1 MALKVDRLHAG
12 LAVLLVLGVGYRAV
26 AARREP
32 AGESP
37 PGLRDQRASV
47 ERSRP
52 ARAQGKGPPKRLA
65 RVPRAPPDSARP
77 RIRVEQTPYGALD
90 LSRLPRARVRVA
102 PERDLV
108 DMDHAGAAEL
118 EALPGIGP
126 ALAKRIVEDRDAHG
140 PFGSLAGLTRVK
152 GIGKRMAERL
162 KPLVTFGGTGR
173 PSSVISGRAPAAGP
187 GRRSP
192 HRPARTA
199 QAPVRLAVLL
209 DHSTTRRP
217 PPRMA
222 APASTAAAPEK
233 TADALLRDGVISKEQ
248 HERARAD
255 AKQNGTTV
263 SYALVKLG
271 FLNEVD
277 LTRYIARHSRMPA
290 VDLSK
295 FEVDPRIIRLIP
307 SELAAKHLV
316 LPLKRDGRTLT
327 VAVADPSNLGI
338 LEDLKFI
345 TRYDIYP
352 VLAGEYTLRNVID
365 KQYDQ
370 GDQAMQSLL
379 QDIAGAEG
387 DIEVLEDEEDDVNA
401 AALAAAVDDAPV
413 VKLLNA
419 ILTDAVK
426 RGASDIHFECFEHE
440 LRVRYRIDGALQE
453 VMKPPLK
460 LKAALISRFKIMAQ
474 LNIAERRV
482 PQDGRI
488 KLKIGNKVIDYR
500 VSTLPTLFGEKVVL
514 RILDKGNLTLDLEKF
529 GIEPAAEKSLMES
542 IMNPYGMVLVT
553 GPTGSGKTTTLYSA
567 LSKINNIDVNI
578 MTSEDPVEYN
588 LFGINQV
595 QVRNEIGM
603 TFAAALKAFLRQDPN
618 IIMVG
623 EIRDLETGG
632 IAIKAALTGHL
643 VLSTLHTN
651 SAPETVTRLLD
662 MGLEPFNVASAL
674 NLVLAQRLVRR
685 VCPRC
690 KKRYTPDETEL
701 AGAKVSVDT
710 TLRDL
715 RFTEPALAAAKAR
728 ALPEAASH
736 LTHLSLDTRVG
747 ELPYFKGRGCD
758 DCAGT
763 GLKGRQGLYEVMAM
777 TPELRKLILMNEDA
791 QVIKDAAIEQ
801 GMLTL
806 RMDGWLKVL
815 KGVTTLEQVI
825 RETSA

>member
-1 MALKVDRLHAG
+1 MT
-12 LAVLLVLGVGYRAV
+12 
-26 AARREP
+26 
-32 AGESP
+32 
-37 PGLRDQRASV
+37 
-47 ERSRP
+47 
-52 ARAQGKGPPKRLA
+52 
-65 RVPRAPPDSARP
+65 AP
-77 RIRVEQTPYGALD
+77 V
-90 LSRLPRARVRVA
+90 VA
-102 PERDLV
+102 PEKIADVLV
-108 DMDHAGAAEL
+108 REG
-118 EALPGIGP
+118 
-126 ALAKRIVEDRDAHG
+126 LA
-140 PFGSLAGLTRVK
+140 TR
-152 GIGKRMAERL
+152 ENL
-162 KPLVTFGGTGR
+162 
-173 PSSVISGRAPAAGP
+173 
-187 GRRSP
+187 
-192 HRPARTA
+192 
-199 QAPVRLAVLL
+199 
-209 DHSTTRRP
+209 
-217 PPRMA
+217 
-222 APASTAAAPEK
+222 
-233 TADALLRDGVISKEQ
+233 
-248 HERARAD
+248 ERARQE
-255 AKQNGTTV
+255 AKQSSTSVN
-263 SYALVKLG
+263 YALVKLG
-271 FLNEVD
+271 IIPEVE
-277 LTRYIARHSRMPA
+277 LTKLIARTSRMPA

-295 FEVDPRIIRLIP
+295 FEVDPRIIKLIP
-307 SELAAKHLV
+307 AELATKHLV

-327 VAVADPSNLGI
+327 VAISDPTNQGI

-345 TRYDIYP
+345 TRYDIFP
-352 VLAGEYTLRNVID
+352 VLAGEFTLRGVIE
-365 KQYDQ
+365 KQYDT
-370 GDQAMQSLL
+370 GDVAMQSLL
-379 QDIAGAEG
+379 DDIVSDG
-387 DIEVLEDEEDDVNA
+387 DIEVVEEREEDVSA

-413 VKLLNA
+413 VKLINA

-460 LKAALISRFKIMAQ
+460 LKAALISRFKIMSQ

-529 GIEPAAEKSLMES
+529 GIEPSAERALMEA

-595 QVRNEIGM
+595 QVRNDIGM
-603 TFAAALKAFLRQDPN
+603 SFAAALKAFLRQDPN

-623 EIRDLETGG
+623 EVRDLETGG

-674 NLVLAQRLVRR
+674 NLILAQRLVRR
-685 VCPRC
+685 ICSQC
-690 KKRYTPDETEL
+690 KAKYTPDETEL
-701 AGAKVSVDT
+701 GGAKVRTDQ
-710 TLRDL
+710 TLGEL
-715 RFTEPALAAAKAR
+715 RFTEMALADAKAK
-728 ALPEAASH
+728 ATPHAAPFLEN
-736 LTHLSLDTRVG
+736 LTLKTTIG
-747 ELPYFKGRGCD
+747 ELPFFRGKGCEA
-758 DCAGT
+758 CAGT

-777 TPELRKLILMNEDA
+777 TASLRKLVLQNVGAPDLR
-791 QVIKDAAIEQ
+791 DAAIEE

-806 RMDGWLKVL
+806 RMDGWLKVM
-815 KGVTTLEQVI
+815 KGITTLEQVI